1 MDEELFYC
9 GMCEKKYTRGNIQEG
24 IGEVRIIYYQD
35 DPQTVKEILQAQ
47 LIQCPN
53 KHTIGAYHTE
63 IDTDFPF

>member
-9 GMCEKKYTRGNIQEG
+9 GMCEKKYTRGNTQEV
-24 IGEVRIIYYQD
+24 IGEERIIFYQD
-35 DPQTVKEILQAQ
+35 SPHTVKEIIQAQ